1 MAFCNRFGS
10 LMRQTISQSSAS
22 NGQVPMASMF
32 NAIRCMSSSKLF
44 IGGLSYGVDDQS
56 LKDAFSSF
64 GDVTEARVIIDRDS
78 GRSRGFGFV
87 NLSSDESAS
96 SAMSAMDGQVRELN
110 WLANICIPEREFFD
124 VGSLLFSHW
133 MGGSSVSFATDRAG
147 PPRAG
152 GPIYRGGFGNAG
164 RNDGY

>member
-1 MAFCNRFGS
+1 MAVCNRFGS
-10 LMRQTISQSSAS
+10 LMRQTISQSSVS
-22 NGQVPMASMF
+22 NGQVPMASML

-87 NLSSDESAS
+87 NFSSDECAS
-96 SAMSAMDGQVRELN
+96 SAMSAMDGQPLDGR
-110 WLANICIPEREFFD
+110 NIR
-124 VGSLLFSHW
+124 
-133 MGGSSVSFATDRAG
+133 VSFATDRAG
-147 PPRAG
+147 PPRGG
-152 GPIYRGGFGNAG
+152 GPSYRGGFGDEG